1 MRAHSARPQST
12 WLKCER
18 QVQTVSS
25 MEEGVLM
32 IKKSLAISEVIQI
45 LENANEN
52 QCISAPPSKPKASQ
66 VYLYKIDDA
75 AKEGTLL

>member
-1 MRAHSARPQST
+1 MRTHSARPQST
-12 WLKCER
+12 WVKCER
-18 QVQTVSS
+18 QVHAVSS

-45 LENANEN
+45 LENANED

-66 VYLYKIDDA
+66 VYLYKVDDA
-75 AKEGTLL
+75 AKQGTLL

>member
-1 MRAHSARPQST
+1 MR
-12 WLKCER
+12 
-18 QVQTVSS
+18 TVHVHMVEVCKTGESS